1 MSVSALKVTV
11 SIAQPFVVA
20 GTPFTLT
27 TTFENNHEDKI
38 DVLSLSYHVPF
49 QVQWIQEQD
58 YTSRFERV
66 KAFPFI
72 GSVLASRSWRAG
84 VSAPGQSMVYGNGPS
99 NYEQTVVSLVP
110 GEGGTYS
117 FAAIARRWLFASGG
131 DLVFP
136 GQVRY
141 RYKGEVHFH
150 TFQVRF
156 TLRPPL
162 LANGIGAIVGA
173 VIGPIA
179 RGLRDQGPAFF
190 SSIDLGFVAG
200 VTLTTILS
208 VVAVIYSSRKTGE
221 AQPIVTV
228 EDFWGG
234 LLVGFLTGFLGTEFF
249 GRLVPMGASTSTA

>member
-27 TTFENNHEDKI
+27 TTFENNHEGPI
-38 DVLSLSYHVPF
+38 EVLYLSYHVPF
-49 QVQWIQEQD
+49 QVQWIQEQQ
-58 YTSRFERV
+58 YTSRFESFKSR
-66 KAFPFI
+66 AIAGFLF
-72 GSVLASRSWRAG
+72 AHRSWRAG
-84 VSAPGQSMVYGNGPS
+84 VSAPGQSMIYGVGAS
-99 NYEQTVVSLVP
+99 KYEESVFSLMP
-110 GEGGTYS
+110 GESGTYS
-117 FAAIARRWLFASGG
+117 YAAIARRWLFASGG

-141 RYKGEVHFH
+141 RYNGEIHHH
-150 TFQVRF
+150 TFEVRF

-162 LANGIGAIVGA
+162 LANGFGAITGSLV
-173 VIGPIA
+173 GPIA
-179 RGLRDQGPAFF
+179 RGLRDQGPVFF
-190 SSIDLGFVAG
+190 SSIGIAFVAG
-200 VTLTTILS
+200 VALTAILS

-234 LLVGFLTGFLGTEFF
+234 LLVGFLMGFLGNEFF
-249 GRLVPMGASTSTA
+249 GKLVPLGTPT